1 MSELAKKLSEGQI
14 PLPGMMTAGE
24 IVEHFSLGDSP
35 SLDDLAIATAGT
47 SKSDR
52 QKEADKAV
60 LRHKLMEAGPLKKDI
75 AKNGIKEPLK
85 VNANLSNSYYNMR
98 PEVRD
103 GHHRL
108 AVAHNLNPNQFV
120 NFKYTS

>member
-1 MSELAKKLSEGQI
+1 MSDLAKKLSQGQV

-24 IVEHFSLGDSP
+24 IVEHFRLGDSP
-35 SLDDLAIATAGT
+35 NLDDMETATAGT
-47 SKSDR
+47 PKSDV
-52 QKEADKAV
+52 QKEADKEV

-75 AKNGIKEPLK
+75 AKHGIKEPLK
-85 VNANLSNSYYNMR
+85 VNANLSNPYYNMR

-120 NFKYTS
+120 NFNY